1 MQTTQKI
8 LPLTSLRFFAA
19 LFVIMFH
26 TTPSIWLVNSPLPV
40 ASIIKFGFTAVGFF
54 FTLSGYILAIVY
66 LSKGAVLNHRRFW
79 LSRFARVYPLFV
91 LTLILDAPNLLLS
104 RIATYGT
111 RLAVAKT
118 GITFLANLA
127 MLQSWLLACRGIDN
141 PNWSLAVEAFFYL
154 IFPFIAYSL
163 WRVSQRST
171 LFLFGVVYI
180 VGMTLPL
187 LGTLLHLDRYL
198 IMYNPLFH
206 IPEFIAGILLARWH
220 TSLLAERDSLKA
232 LQRWCL
238 PMIFLSMGLFGLVVV
253 YSACIPFVVIHDG
266 LLIPISAL
274 VIIGC
279 ASGNELL
286 GRLLSPRFLVVL
298 GESSYAMYLIHIPIW
313 HVVERAHLSQN
324 VGIFPAYLVIV
335 IGLSIASL
343 YWFETPLRHQLLK
356 WVDTASKERLLER
369 RNSAVSLG

>member
-1 MQTTQKI
+1 MQTTRKI

-26 TTPSIWLVNSPLPV
+26 TTPSILLVDNPLPV

-66 LSKGAVLNHRRFW
+66 LSKGSVVNHRRFW

-91 LTLILDAPNLLLS
+91 LTLIIDAPNLLLS

-111 RLAVAKT
+111 RIAVAKT

-127 MLQSWLLACRGIDN
+127 MLQSWFLAFRGIDN
-141 PNWSLAVEAFFYL
+141 PNWSLAVEAVFYL

-163 WRVSQRST
+163 WRVSLRST
-171 LFLFGVVYI
+171 LFLLGVVYI
-180 VGMTLPL
+180 MAMILPL
-187 LGTLLHLDRYL
+187 LGRLLHFDRYL
-198 IMYNPLFH
+198 LMYNPLFH
-206 IPEFIAGILLARWH
+206 IAEFVAGILLARWH
-220 TSLLAERDSLKA
+220 TSMLAEQGSLKT
-232 LQRWCL
+232 LQQWCL

-253 YSACIPFVVIHDG
+253 YSAYIPFVVIHDG

-274 VIIGC
+274 AIIGC

-298 GESSYAMYLIHIPIW
+298 GEASYAMYLIHIPIW
-313 HVVERAHLSQN
+313 HVVERAHLSQS
-324 VGIFPAYLVIV
+324 VEFFPAYLVIV
-335 IGLSIASL
+335 IGLSIVSL
-343 YWFETPLRHQLLK
+343 YWFETPFRYRLLK
-356 WVDTASKERLLER
+356 WIDTPSRERLVE
-369 RNSAVSLG
+369 SSIAQ